1 MFEFCIATYMHFA
14 RIASRTKPRANEFY
28 FPRVQVSSLVSWAS
42 VVLRNTLYIAAPRAY
57 TYLLAVRGKARGCRV
72 KTRNTRMYGPARSNR
87 ATGIS
92 SRFLRRL
99 KRRRHF
105 VPLAV
110 RLLLKLPSRVPFSA
124 DVIHILGLQ
133 RRRQRCR
140 YNANG
145 NDKHLAI
152 GELFSRPRIFT

>member
-1 MFEFCIATYMHFA
+1 MFEFCIT
-14 RIASRTKPRANEFY
+14 
-28 FPRVQVSSLVSWAS
+28 
-42 VVLRNTLYIAAPRAY
+42 TLYILRGSLRERSLERMNFIFHEYKYRLLWVDRPWFAEHPVYRVPRAY

-72 KTRNTRMYGPARSNR
+72 KTRNTRVYGPARSNR

-110 RLLLKLPSRVPFSA
+110 RLLLKLPSRVPFST
-124 DVIHILGLQ
+124 DVIHTLGL
-133 RRRQRCR
+133 
-140 YNANG
+140 
-145 NDKHLAI
+145 
-152 GELFSRPRIFT
+152 